1 MRGPL
6 EPITQRD
13 AILPPAEVSP
23 LRLPHPLTE
32 ARHPRIGAINFSAA
46 LASSSGGRNAPVS
59 LVIYL

>member
-13 AILPPAEVSP
+13 AILLPAEVSS

-32 ARHPRIGAINFSAA
+32 ARRPRIGAINFSAA
-46 LASSSGGRNAPVS
+46 LASPNGGRNAPVS